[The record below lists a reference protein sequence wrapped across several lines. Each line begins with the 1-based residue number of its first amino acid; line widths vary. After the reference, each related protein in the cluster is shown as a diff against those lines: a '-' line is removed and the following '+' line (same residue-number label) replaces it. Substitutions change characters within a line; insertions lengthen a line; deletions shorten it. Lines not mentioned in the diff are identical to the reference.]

1 MGRVIVIT
9 SGKGGV
15 GKTTSTTN
23 IGMALAQLG
32 KKVVLVDGDYGLR
45 NLDLLLGLENRVVYT
60 SLDVIQKECKLEQAI
75 VKDKRQPNLGLL
87 AAPQS
92 RDKTVIKPA
101 QMKELVE
108 ELNQTWDYVLI
119 DCPAGIEN
127 GFQNSIAGA
136 QEAVVVTTP
145 EVAPVRDADRVIG
158 LLEGA
163 KINSIRLLVNRFR
176 PQLMTIDDIKEILA
190 IDLLGVV
197 PEDKQASVSANR
209 GEPIVLSHSLAA
221 LAYQNIAQRLEGKP
235 IDFLDLTQMNSIWL
249 RLWRVMTRKII

>member
-75 VKDKRQPNLGLL
+75 VKDQRQPNLGLL

-145 EVAPVRDADRVIG
+145 EVAPIRDADRVIG
-158 LLEGA
+158 LLEVA

-190 IDLLGVV
+190 IDLLGIV

-235 IDFLDLTQMNSIWL
+235 IDFLDLTQMNSIWSH
-249 RLWRVMTRKII
+249 LWRVMTRKII

>member
-23 IGMALAQLG
+23 IGMALAKLG

-158 LLEGA
+158 LLEAA

-235 IDFLDLTQMNSIWL
+235 IDFLDLTQMNSIWS